1 MKEKIHRR
9 FASNNGRFFLFFS
22 SYSKGISSHR
32 VRNWN
37 DTFCIST
44 SIGSYV
50 DEAQIRV
57 RDNHWLGKGRVEG
70 DEVRNRGERGYT
82 EGEERARKDIF
93 SCIIHTSSAM
103 PSPPLVEAH
112 SGCGFTRKSE
122 DHAYMCMDICIYIY
136 IYTYG
141 EILIHICVR
150 TNRYFGVEVNWRF
163 LRIRIMQRV
172 CLPSFIFFFFF
183 LFFTLRSNRWWN
195 N

>member
-9 FASNNGRFFLFFS
+9 LFASNNGRFFLFFS

-136 IYTYG
+136 IYIRRNTYTYMCKNQPV
-141 EILIHICVR
+141 L
-150 TNRYFGVEVNWRF
+150 W
-163 LRIRIMQRV
+163 
-172 CLPSFIFFFFF
+172 S
-183 LFFTLRSNRWWN
+183 
-195 N
+195 

>member
-1 MKEKIHRR
+1 MKGKRYDLSCIKRCSVP
-9 FASNNGRFFLFFS
+9 FFFFFFLF
-22 SYSKGISSHR
+22 SSHR

-112 SGCGFTRKSE
+112 SGCGFTRKSK
-122 DHAYMCMDICIYIY
+122 DHAYMCMDICVYIYVY

-172 CLPSFIFFFFF
+172 CLPSFIFFFL
-183 LFFTLRSNRWWN
+183 LFFSLRSDRWWN